1 MSTFISIL
9 NWLQTNSGDL
19 WVIFASVITVA
30 SIVVKMTPTL
40 KDDNYLKSLIKFIG
54 KISLGKYSPPTV

>member
-1 MSTFISIL
+1 MDMFVSIL

-19 WVIFASVITVA
+19 WIIFASVVTVA
-30 SIVVKMTPTL
+30 SIIVKMTPTL